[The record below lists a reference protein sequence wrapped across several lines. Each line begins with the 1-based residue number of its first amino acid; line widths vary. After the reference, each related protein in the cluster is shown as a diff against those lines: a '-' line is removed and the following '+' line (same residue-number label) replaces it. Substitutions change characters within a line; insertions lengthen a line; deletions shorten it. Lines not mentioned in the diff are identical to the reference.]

1 MKAISQLPYR
11 SKRNKRTAIFS
22 AWAISL
28 VFASIAA
35 TSFAV
40 DQSVMTAAALAEDQ
54 TRFQSLGDG
63 DCLGKFRPFQL
74 IKSLIGPAHDRR

>member
-11 SKRNKRTAIFS
+11 SETNKPTATFS

-35 TSFAV
+35 ASFAV
-40 DQSVMTAAALAEDQ
+40 DQSVMMAAALAEDQ
-54 TRFQSLGDG
+54 TGFESLRDG
-63 DCLGKFRPFQL
+63 DCLGDFQPLRL
-74 IKSLIGPAHDRR
+74 IESLVGRVHDRR